1 MTRSRKSHAVKSNTE
16 QLVGIECLLSIAL
29 GYVSV
34 VTLNS
39 QNLELSTTH

>member
-16 QLVGIECLLSIAL
+16 QLVGIECLLSVAL

-39 QNLELSTTH
+39 